1 MRGFAGVVLLLFVGA
16 LGCSETTASGGAGG
30 DGGSA
35 GSGGWI
41 GNCGPHGFGGGAAFL
56 APGLWRNNPGGQEE
70 DVCFYVN
77 EDCTRLVP
85 STECDIGEDDEAAHL
100 LEIQWANGLNESGEQ
115 CAARLAVTEDLA
127 TEAPIRT
134 TSFRFNVTDAEG
146 AEWVVNGGFAS
157 GEAHVHARRS
167 EGGGYCE
174 VADYPGIWASP
185 PGLY

>member
-115 CAARLAVTEDLA
+115 CND
-127 TEAPIRT
+127 
-134 TSFRFNVTDAEG
+134 
-146 AEWVVNGGFAS
+146 
-157 GEAHVHARRS
+157 
-167 EGGGYCE
+167 
-174 VADYPGIWASP
+174 ASP
-185 PGLY
+185 PRRGRWTTTQYVPSNGEQTRAVLNARPGFRSPMRSPIQNQPI